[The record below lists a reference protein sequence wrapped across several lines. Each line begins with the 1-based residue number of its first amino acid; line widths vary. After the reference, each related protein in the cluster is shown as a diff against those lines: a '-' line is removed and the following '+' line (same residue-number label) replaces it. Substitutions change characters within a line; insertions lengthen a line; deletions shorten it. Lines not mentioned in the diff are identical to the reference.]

1 GVAGALQCGDVFV
14 GDLVGVTGDLV
25 DVGREGGG
33 DGGNVLTRCPKRSRQ
48 RRAPQLGGR
57 VTGRREHAVHEPRG
71 VGGIAPAQIADC
83 SNGARFEPVRMVAAF
98 VSVKRAG
105 PLARLPSDG
114 YFNRALRSADL
125 RVRCRRAG
133 AWHWAVTSLPRTSV
147 V

>member
-1 GVAGALQCGDVFV
+1 
-14 GDLVGVTGDLV
+14 
-25 DVGREGGG
+25 GGG
-33 DGGNVLTRCPKRSRQ
+33 GRAKGIIWCPRRLGR
-48 RRAPQLGGR
+48 RRAPQRGGR
-57 VTGRREHAVHEPRG
+57 VSGRREHAVHEPRG
-71 VGGIAPAQIADC
+71 VGGIAPAQIANC
-83 SNGARFEPVRMVAAF
+83 SHGARFEPVRMVAAF